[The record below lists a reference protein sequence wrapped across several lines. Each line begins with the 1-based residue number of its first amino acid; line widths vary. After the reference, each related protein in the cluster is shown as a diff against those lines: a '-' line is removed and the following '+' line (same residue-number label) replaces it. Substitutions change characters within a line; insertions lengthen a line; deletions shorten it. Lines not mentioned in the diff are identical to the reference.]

1 MQECVDYVVV
11 GGGSA
16 GCVMANR
23 LSENGKYSVCLLE
36 AGPADRNMWI
46 HIPIGYGKTMF
57 NPRLN
62 WGFYTDPDHNMLDRR
77 IYWPRGKTLG
87 GSSSINGL
95 IYIRGQKEDYDHW
108 EALGNH
114 GWSWDACLPY
124 FRKLENNDLGPG
136 PTHGTEGPL
145 NATSI
150 PTRHELVDALIG
162 AANSLGIPSRKDFN
176 TGDQRG
182 AGYYQLTTRNGRR
195 CSTAVAYLNPARR
208 RANLRIETE
217 AQAMKILFR
226 GKKAAGIQYRQH
238 GKIKILNVNREVILC
253 AGALQSPQLLQLSG
267 VGNPVHLNPLG
278 IPMVHALNGVGENLQ
293 DHLQFRLIYEVNKPI
308 TTNDLLR
315 SWSGKAKMGLQW
327 ALLRGGPLAIGINQ
341 GALFCNALSETD
353 ARPDVQFHFGT
364 LSADMAGGKVHDF
377 SGCTFS
383 VCQLRPESRGYLRIR
398 STDPFEAPA
407 MQPNYLATDLDRR
420 TAVAGVRLTRKLADA
435 QPMQSLMK
443 GEVKPGRD
451 VRSDDEILHFCRENG
466 ATIFHPS
473 GTAKMG
479 PAEDPMAV
487 VDHRLAVRGLQ
498 GLRVVDASI
507 MPTLVSGNTNVPVVM
522 VAERAAVFV
531 LEDAVAGDQAI
542 EVRAVPAS
550 GESRVP
556 AEPTEVESLQQ
567 S

>member
-1 MQECVDYVVV
+1 MQENVDYVVV

-108 EALGNH
+108 EALGNQ

-136 PTHGTEGPL
+136 PTHGTDGPL

-150 PTRHELVDALIG
+150 PTRHELVDALIS

-208 RANLRIETE
+208 RPNLRIETE
-217 AQAMKILFR
+217 AQAMRILFR
-226 GKKAAGIQYRQH
+226 GKKAAGIHYRQH
-238 GKIKILNVNREVILC
+238 GTVKTLNVNREVILC

-267 VGNPVHLNPLG
+267 VGNPAHLNSLG

-420 TAVAGVRLTRKLADA
+420 TAIAGVRLTRKLADA

-479 PAEDPMAV
+479 PADDPMAV
-487 VDHRLAVRGLQ
+487 VDHRLAVRGLE

-531 LEDAVAGDQAI
+531 LEDAQAGDQASRI
-542 EVRAVPAS
+542 QSPAVAGLNEVQVQATAA
-550 GESRVP
+550 ESVQI
-556 AEPTEVESLQQ
+556 S
-567 S
+567 

>member
-1 MQECVDYVVV
+1 MQENVDYVVV

-108 EALGNH
+108 EALGNQ

-136 PTHGTEGPL
+136 PTHGTDGPL

-150 PTRHELVDALIG
+150 PTRHELVDALIS

-208 RANLRIETE
+208 RPNLRIETE
-217 AQAMKILFR
+217 AQAMRILFR

-238 GKIKILNVNREVILC
+238 GTVKTLNVNREVILC

-267 VGNPVHLNPLG
+267 VGNPAHLNSLG

-383 VCQLRPESRGYLRIR
+383 VCQLRPESRGHLRIR

-420 TAVAGVRLTRKLADA
+420 TAIAGVRLTRKLADA

-479 PAEDPMAV
+479 PADDPMAV
-487 VDHRLAVRGLQ
+487 VDHRLAVRGLE

-531 LEDAVAGDQAI
+531 LEDAQAGDQASRI
-542 EVRAVPAS
+542 QSPAVAGLNEVQVQATAA
-550 GESRVP
+550 ESVQI
-556 AEPTEVESLQQ
+556 S
-567 S
+567 